1 MFIIEDIKNMKN
13 NKKNKRIAI
22 ATLGCKVN
30 QYDSEALKELL
41 REDGHAIV
49 PFSAKA
55 EIYIVNSCAV
65 TDAAITKSRRKINQA
80 KTKNPKAKIILSG
93 CWPQTGAEALP
104 EVSIISGTKDRK
116 KILAAIADY
125 TEPTKQI
132 SPYESCEKFEELK
145 IAKFGDRSRA
155 IVKIQDGCRQFCS
168 YCIIPYARGPLRS
181 RNKKEI
187 MLQVAKLV
195 KSGYKEIVLTGIHLG
210 LYGAGTKEPAL
221 AGLIKDLVKIKG
233 LERVRLSSIEV
244 NEISEE
250 LIKLTKENKKLC
262 PHLHIPLQNGSD
274 KILMAMNRPYDTKK
288 FEEKIKKIRA
298 KIPEISLT
306 TDVIV
311 GFPGETEKDF
321 KETCEFC
328 EKINF
333 SKIHVFSFS
342 RRKGTP
348 AYEML
353 GQIDKETIT
362 KRSGRLR
369 LLSDKLENNYA
380 KKFIGKTVEVLP
392 QGKTKDGRYT
402 FGLTDNYLRINFD
415 GKNSKEPTRVRIE
428 KISGNTL
435 IGKVT
440 A

>member
-1 MFIIEDIKNMKN
+1 MNNLQNKNAK
-13 NKKNKRIAI
+13 IAL

-41 REDGHAIV
+41 REDGYKIV

-80 KTKNPKAKIILSG
+80 KAKNPKAKIILSG
-93 CWPQTGAEALP
+93 CWPQTGAGEFP
-104 EVSIISGTKDRK
+104 KVSIISGTKNRK
-116 KILAAIADY
+116 KILDLIANCA
-125 TEPTKQI
+125 EPAEKI
-132 SPYESCEKFEELK
+132 LPYKSCEKFEELK

-181 RNKKEI
+181 RNKKEV
-187 MLQVAKLV
+187 LSQVENLV
-195 KSGYKEIVLTGIHLG
+195 KNGYQEVVLTGIHLG
-210 LYGAGTKEPAL
+210 LYGAGTKEPDL
-221 AGLIKDLVKIKG
+221 AALIKHLIKIKK
-233 LERVRLSSIEV
+233 LERIRLSSIEI
-244 NEISEE
+244 NEVSEE
-250 LIKLTKENKKLC
+250 LIKLIKENRKVC

-274 KILMAMNRPYDTKK
+274 KILSAMNRPYGRKR

-321 KETCEFC
+321 QETYEFC

-353 GQIDKETIT
+353 GQIDKETIA
-362 KRSGRLR
+362 KRSKKLR
-369 LLSDKLENNYA
+369 TLSDKLENDYV

-392 QGKTKDGRYT
+392 QGKTKDGRYM

-415 GKNSKEPTRVRIE
+415 GKDSKKLTTVQIE
-428 KISGNTL
+428 KLSGNTL
-435 IGKVT
+435 IGKVKNKK
-440 A
+440 